1 MRTLEIDL
9 PAGQLILSVREE
21 RDWPLERLL
30 DFAARE
36 NPKRSFLFVS
46 KVLGKHLPAKPAEMR
61 AAHKALGQK
70 ILDVMVQDHTVPK
83 PSVLVLSLAE
93 TATGLGYGLFQALKG
108 LLPEQE
114 FLFWNSSR
122 YRELQDVWLS
132 FEESHSHA
140 PNQWMCGLS
149 DQYANDLASVQ
160 TLILADDE
168 ISTGNTFANLLKAM
182 GEHLPALK
190 QVIVASLADFSN
202 LDSQMWHQKMG
213 IKTEAVALIS
223 GHYQFLRNPQAL
235 LPSLPKAQASGAR
248 PQGTLL
254 RHWGRYGLR
263 EPQAIP
269 SKVQAQVLEL
279 LSNLG
284 DQSTGFGPV
293 LVLGCGEFMQSSLDL
308 AEWIQEQGFECRV
321 QSTTRSP
328 ILPGLAIQHKWVLPD
343 PVGEATPHYL
353 YNVNAAEYRALFI
366 CVEPGMS
373 VEFVHALQSHGLVVL
388 EWPL

>member
-21 RDWPLERLL
+21 QDWPLERLL

-46 KVLGKHLPAKPAEMR
+46 KVLGKHLPSDPKEMR
-61 AAHKALGQK
+61 AAHHDLGQK
-70 ILDVMVQDHTVPK
+70 ILDVMVQDSSLQG

-108 LLPEQE
+108 LLPGQD

-122 YRELQDVWLS
+122 YREIQDQWLS

-140 PNQWMCGLS
+140 PNQWMCGLGEAFA
-149 DQYANDLASVQ
+149 QTLPQIQ

-168 ISTGNTFANLLKAM
+168 ISTGNTFANLLKTM
-182 GEHLPALK
+182 SEHLPALK

-202 LDSQMWHQKMG
+202 LDSQSWNQKMG
-213 IKTEAVALIS
+213 LKTDAVALIS
-223 GHYQFLRNPQAL
+223 GQYQFLQNPQAV

-254 RHWGRYGLR
+254 RQWGRYGLR
-263 EPQAIP
+263 EIQTIP
-269 SKVQAQVLEL
+269 KQIQSQVLEH
-279 LSNLG
+279 LSRVGVQNPGL
-284 DQSTGFGPV
+284 SSV

-308 AEWIQEQGFECRV
+308 AEWIQEQGFACRV

-353 YNVNAAEYRALFI
+353 YNVNPAEYQALFI

-373 VEFVHALQSHGLVVL
+373 DAFVQAMGSYGVVVL